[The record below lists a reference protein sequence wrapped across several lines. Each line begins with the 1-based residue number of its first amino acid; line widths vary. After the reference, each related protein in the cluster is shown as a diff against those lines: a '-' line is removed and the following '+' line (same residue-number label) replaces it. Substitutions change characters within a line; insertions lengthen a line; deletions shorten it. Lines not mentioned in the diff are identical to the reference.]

1 MKAVVL
7 AAGFGKRLRPLTVNR
22 PKHILPLA
30 GKPLVARTVEALVDS
45 GVEEVGVLVGYRSEL
60 IADALRKIDQN
71 RVKYIVQKNIAGTG
85 AAVMECRS
93 FLAGQEH
100 FLVVY
105 GDLTLDA
112 GALKE
117 FLSFFHGAGWD
128 GAVAAVEV
136 GETGAYGVVEARNSH
151 LVRIRE
157 KEDVSGPINAGVYVL
172 GSYVFE
178 ALERVGPSPRGEV
191 ELTDALNLLASSG
204 RRIGVK
210 LFEAGWWYDI
220 GRPSDYLAANHAFLR
235 RIYGEGVF
243 LEGGVEVG
251 DGTSVRGPVYLGR
264 NVKVGSMCVLEGPA
278 MVCDYS
284 TIMAGSHVRRSILL
298 ENCVVGPESKVVDS
312 ILCEGSAFPKGL
324 EVASSK
330 FPAYVSEPG
339 LVVEDRL
346 RVV

>member
-22 PKHILPLA
+22 PKHVLPLA

-45 GVEEVGVLVGYRSEL
+45 GVEEVGVLVGYRSDL
-60 IADALRKIDQN
+60 IVNALRTIGQN
-71 RVKYIVQKNIAGTG
+71 RVAYIVQRNIAGTG
-85 AAVMECRS
+85 AAVMECKS

-112 GALKE
+112 AALKD
-117 FLSFFHGAGWD
+117 FLSFFVEGGWD
-128 GAVAAVEV
+128 GAVAAVDV
-136 GETGAYGVVEARNSH
+136 GETRAYGVVETRNSL

-157 KEDVSGPINAGVYVL
+157 KEDVRGPVNAGVYVL
-172 GSYVFE
+172 GSYIFE

-191 ELTDALNLLASSG
+191 ELTDALNLLASLG

-210 LFEAGWWYDI
+210 LFEAGWWYDV
-220 GRPSDYLAANHAFLR
+220 GRPSDYLAANHVFLR
-235 RIYGEGVF
+235 RIYGEGVLF
-243 LEGGVEVG
+243 EDGVEVG
-251 DGTSVRGPVYLGR
+251 DGASVRGPVYLGR
-264 NVKVGSMCVLEGPA
+264 NVRVGSMCVLEGPT
-278 MVCDYS
+278 MVCDNS
-284 TIMAGSHVRRSILL
+284 TIMAGSLVRRSIVL
-298 ENCVVGPESKVVDS
+298 ENCMVGPGSKVVDS

-324 EVASSK
+324 EVNSRR

-339 LVVEDRL
+339 LVAEERL